1 MGIDIGFAKQGARII
16 AARLGSVATSTA
28 LKALTDSSVRAEGD
42 THTLESN
49 GSVWRYSASSTAAD
63 TTENLVL
70 TPSDSTGRWIRQGS
84 GIFLRLAV
92 AYATADA
99 AVLFTV
105 PTGFE
110 LTLRSLWWEI
120 TTGFTGGTSSAIGI
134 SSSNAAYNTAGDL
147 LGGAAGAL
155 TASIGSASKAVGG
168 TIGTKFG
175 SNGRVTLVAG
185 NTIIFNRIASVYTAG
200 AGFACVDVLARNV

>member
-16 AARLGSVATSTA
+16 ASRLGSVATSTA
-28 LKALTDSSVRAEGD
+28 LKALTDSSVRADGD
-42 THTLESN
+42 THTLESD

-84 GIFLRLAV
+84 NIFLRLSVAV
-92 AYATADA
+92 ATADA
-99 AVLFTV
+99 ATLFTV

-120 TTGFTGGTSSAIGI
+120 TTGFTGGTNAAIGV
-134 SSSNAAYNTAGDL
+134 SSNNTAYNTKGDL
-147 LGGAAGAL
+147 LGGAGGSL
-155 TASIGSASKAVGG
+155 TASIGTASKAVGG
-168 TIGTKFG
+168 TIGAKFG
-175 SNGRVTLVAG
+175 SNGRVTLVAA
-185 NTIIFNRIASVYTAG
+185 NTIRFDRIADVYAAG
-200 AGFACVDVLARNV
+200 AGYVCVDVLARNV

>member
-16 AARLGSVATSTA
+16 ASRLGSVATSTA
-28 LKALTDSSVRAEGD
+28 LKALTDSSVRADGD
-42 THTLESN
+42 THTLESD

-84 GIFLRLAV
+84 GLFLRLAV
-92 AYATADA
+92 AYTTADA

-105 PTGFE
+105 PAGFE

-120 TTGFTGGTSSAIGI
+120 TTGFTGGTDAAIGI
-134 SSSNAAYNTAGDL
+134 SSSNAAYNTKGDL

-155 TASIGSASKAVGG
+155 TASIGSTSKAVGG
-168 TIGTKFG
+168 TIGAKFG
-175 SNGRVTLVAG
+175 SNGRITLVAG
-185 NTIIFNRIASVYTAG
+185 NTIIFDRIASVYTAG